1 METVNRFQRFR
12 WNWSSTFNDS
22 KAIVSLDEQQTF
34 TTSRDITNQ
43 LNRKRVKINE
53 TMVQRHFNEAA
64 AKYSRPLSKPL
75 LTENYQMNR
84 LKWAPDHKA
93 MDWNQVIFT
102 HETTIRLNCVKGWLC
117 KSLKKTKV
125 LRTVKHPV
133 KVNF

>member
-1 METVNRFQRFR
+1 MTPKQ
-12 WNWSSTFNDS
+12 DQQ
-22 KAIVSLDEQQTF
+22 IVSLHEQQTF

-43 LNRKRVKINE
+43 LNRKRVKVNE
-53 TMVQRHFNEAA
+53 TMVQRHYNEAA
-64 AKYSRPLSKPL
+64 AKFSRPLSKLL

-102 HETTIRLNCVKGWLC
+102 HETTIRLNCVKGLLC
-117 KSLKKTKV
+117 KSLEKRKV